1 MLENEDTKKTF
12 QILAIQ
18 FSTMKRDNPDSEE
31 LVDITSEQEQAI
43 LNKDSDL
50 HEYYDN
56 SQTVELTNFGVE
68 FIKAV
73 NGRRKSLLNQKNN
86 LALFPGLT
94 GSTPLEVTKEIIKLK
109 LRRNRTKKGTKKHTD
124 LQNKIE
130 VLDAKLKRDKS
141 GNTIGLIGL

>member
-1 MLENEDTKKTF
+1 M
-12 QILAIQ
+12 
-18 FSTMKRDNPDSEE
+18 
-31 LVDITSEQEQAI
+31 
-43 LNKDSDL
+43 
-50 HEYYDN
+50 
-56 SQTVELTNFGVE
+56 
-68 FIKAV
+68 
-73 NGRRKSLLNQKNN
+73 LNQKNN